1 MGRGWLWVE
10 MPSNFS
16 TICQPQKLSVIC
28 AFVTTNSN
36 SDCLQDH
43 LITHFL
49 VQSSVFCPNSAQ
61 QWLFSVLFRFR
72 HILIFDSFPLLTHWQ
87 MCRTEGIAR
96 SAASTW
102 SGIVGYCGL
111 SCIIVRYRSP
121 QYGIV
126 CCQNKLHAPVIYF
139 CRISSRNVKPEPDS
153 STKVHWF
160 RFKFKFASRK

>member
-1 MGRGWLWVE
+1 M
-10 MPSNFS
+10 
-16 TICQPQKLSVIC
+16 KLSVIC

-61 QWLFSVLFRFR
+61 QWLFSALFRFR

-102 SGIVGYCGL
+102 SGIVGYCGPRAVL
-111 SCIIVRYRSP
+111 W
-121 QYGIV
+121 GIV
-126 CCQNKLHAPVIYF
+126 ASPAVLWGIVAPSMVSF
-139 CRISSRNVKPEPDS
+139 AVRINCMHQWFTFAGFPLAMSSRNQTAPQKYIDS
-153 STKVHWF
+153 DSNLN
-160 RFKFKFASRK
+160 